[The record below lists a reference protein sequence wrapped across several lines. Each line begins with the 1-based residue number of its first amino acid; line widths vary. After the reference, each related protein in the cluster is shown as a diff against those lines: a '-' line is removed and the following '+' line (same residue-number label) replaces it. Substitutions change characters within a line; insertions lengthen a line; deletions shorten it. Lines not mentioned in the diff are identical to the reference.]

1 MSIFRA
7 NMSIFRAKLS
17 TLCHFVHLVSQ
28 KRRAG
33 ARLVEHNV
41 ITNDLSNW

>member
-17 TLCHFVHLVSQ
+17 TLCHFVHLEI
-28 KRRAG
+28 RDIFP
-33 ARLVEHNV
+33 LYY
-41 ITNDLSNW
+41 

>member
-28 KRRAG
+28 KKDEPEPVWWSA
-33 ARLVEHNV
+33 
-41 ITNDLSNW
+41 T